1 MAFEISPNGSNA
13 QAAQPSGKARDGT
26 RGVSTMETIEIG
38 ASGLVASRVA
48 LGTWAIGGW
57 MWGGTSDLHESVQTI
72 RSAIERGITLIDTA
86 PVYGF
91 GRSEEIVGFA
101 LAEGLR
107 ERAVLATK
115 VGLEWRDGKVWRNA
129 SPARIRKE
137 VEDSLRRLRTDYIDL
152 YQVHWPDPLVPI
164 QETAAALARLL
175 KEGKIRAI
183 GVSNYSP
190 EQMAEFRKAAPIHS
204 VQPPYNLFEREAE
217 NGALSY
223 AAQHAIAVLCY
234 GALCRGL
241 LTGSITAGTKFEG
254 DDLRRNDPKFQQPRF
269 SQYLAAVSALDRYAR
284 ERYGRGVLALA
295 VRWVLDQGDTIA
307 LWGARRPAQLDPVQ
321 DAMGWKLDD
330 EAKKRIDEILVQTV
344 KDPVGPEF
352 MAPPSRDESAVAA

>member
-1 MAFEISPNGSNA
+1 M
-13 QAAQPSGKARDGT
+13 R
-26 RGVSTMETIEIG
+26 TMETIAIG
-38 ASGLVASRVA
+38 TSGITASRIA

-57 MWGGTSDLHESVQTI
+57 MWGGNTDLDESIYTI
-72 RSAIERGITLIDTA
+72 RSAVARGITLIDTA

-91 GRSEEIVGFA
+91 GRSEEIVGMA
-101 LAEGLR
+101 LSGGVR
-107 ERAVLATK
+107 DRAVIATK
-115 VGLEWRDGKVWRNA
+115 VGLEWRGGKVWRNS

-164 QETAAALARLL
+164 QETAGALARSL

-190 EQMAEFRKAAPIHS
+190 AHMDEFRQVAPIHS

-217 NGALSY
+217 SGVLPY
-223 AAQHAIAVLCY
+223 AAQHGIAVLCY

-241 LTGSITAGTKFEG
+241 LTGTITRATQFKG
-254 DDLRRNDPKFQQPRF
+254 DDLRRYDPKFQEPRF
-269 SQYLAAVSALDRYAR
+269 SQYLAAVTALDRYAR
-284 ERYGRGVLALA
+284 ERYRLGVLALA

-307 LWGARRPAQLDPVQ
+307 LWGARRPAKLDPVE
-321 DAMGWKLDD
+321 DTMGWEVD
-330 EAKKRIDEILVQTV
+330 ERAKARIEGILLETV

-352 MAPPSRDESAVAA
+352 MAPPSRDDAALAA